1 MLVKVTSV
9 KACPAAAGVPR
20 LRSGDPGVPGVH
32 PACSGRRLHLEHI
45 RPVLG
50 IRENASRRSVTA
62 TTDMNLPLTA
72 RSACR
77 PAARPRRRAVVAAMA
92 VAPRPEGASMV
103 PPATGNASQNVRSGT
118 AQIAAQSHS
127 NGRHNGGSRA
137 SRNSKVTT
145 QRNEGAGL
153 TVLHGLGAG
162 RRPQRPPAVDGSGL
176 PSSIC
181 PAGSDRLLKTP

>member
-32 PACSGRRLHLEHI
+32 PARSGRRLHLEHI

-62 TTDMNLPLTA
+62 TTGMNLPLTA

-77 PAARPRRRAVVAAMA
+77 PAARPRRRTVVAAMA
-92 VAPRPEGASMV
+92 VAPRPEGAPRPS
-103 PPATGNASQNVRSGT
+103 ATGNASQNVRSGA

-127 NGRHNGGSRA
+127 NWRHNGGSGVSDAEALLTERDCRA
-137 SRNSKVTT
+137 ESRHV
-145 QRNEGAGL
+145 
-153 TVLHGLGAG
+153 
-162 RRPQRPPAVDGSGL
+162 AVISREARTWQ
-176 PSSIC
+176 PSALIMK
-181 PAGSDRLLKTP
+181 RL